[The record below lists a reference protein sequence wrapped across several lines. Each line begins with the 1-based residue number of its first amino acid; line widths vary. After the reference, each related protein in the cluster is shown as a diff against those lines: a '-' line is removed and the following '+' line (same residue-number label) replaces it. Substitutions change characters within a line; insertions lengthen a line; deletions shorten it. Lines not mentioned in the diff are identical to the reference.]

1 MPSNPMIS
9 MGSFH
14 RPHPSASDAGTS
26 ASIFSFCSSFL
37 VFPCWGCRPGS
48 DLRLRSSSF
57 RVKFAG
63 FWVHF
68 FLCLAKDL
76 SLCLL
81 RNERSVGGSLVKIC
95 RRRREATL
103 DFL

>member
-1 MPSNPMIS
+1 

-57 RVKFAG
+57 R
-63 FWVHF
+63 
-68 FLCLAKDL
+68 
-76 SLCLL
+76 
-81 RNERSVGGSLVKIC
+81 RSVGGSLLKIC